1 MQLCS
6 QVFTICTYLH
16 HTCTVVPGKNV
27 SNSKVGTALGNK
39 TTEGD
44 IPGYHNLTRLGWA
57 SLANFFVTW
66 NKKQLK
72 SES

>member
-1 MQLCS
+1 MYPS
-6 QVFTICTYLH
+6 IYNTYLH

-27 SNSKVGTALGNK
+27 SNSKVGTVLGNN

-57 SLANFFVTW
+57 SLATLFVTL
-66 NKKQLK
+66 NKKQLIIFIA
-72 SES
+72 E